1 MCAHSHCACLCALTP
16 SSRSWQVLRIFYL
29 SRRLGPFVLMLIQMF
44 YDVYIWLLL
53 LVPVLIGFTAA
64 LVVIFRD
71 AGSCVS
77 TQDGF
82 SASAL
87 ALLEIMLG
95 RWASWR
101 AWLHGAEDSRRST
114 TPGPT
119 AILPH
124 STKPLQWHEPLLPT
138 SWLACR
144 YVSNITAPR
153 HARDAPPRLPQPL
166 SAATRSTTACF
177 LRQP

>member
-1 MCAHSHCACLCALTP
+1 MCTHPLFALL
-16 SSRSWQVLRIFYL
+16 RAQVLRIFYL
-29 SRRLGPFVLMLIQMF
+29 SRTLGPFVLMLIQMF
-44 YDVYIWLLL
+44 DDVYIWLLL

-64 LVVIFRD
+64 LVVTFRD

-77 TQDGF
+77 TKDGF

-101 AWLHGAEDSRRST
+101 AWLHGAEDARHST
-114 TPGPT
+114 APGPM
-119 AILPH
+119 AI
-124 STKPLQWHEPLLPT
+124 SLQRHAPPLPT
-138 SWLACR
+138 YWLACR
-144 YVSNITAPR
+144 YVSNPTAPC
-153 HARDAPPRLPQPL
+153 HARDAPPALPQPL

-177 LRQP
+177 LR